1 MSFLFPMLRFKIAN
15 LNHPGPGSFVDRDM
29 VMRHFGGG
37 IGHLQSTHFPRGE
50 QVVSETGSIGN
61 REDENDVEDLE
72 GSESDDNSTESG
84 TVSSSSADEDLESEL
99 DPDDNGYDSL

>member
-1 MSFLFPMLRFKIAN
+1 MLRFKIAN
-15 LNHPGPGSFVDRDM
+15 LNHPGLGSFVDRDM

-37 IGHLQSTHFPRGE
+37 IGHLQSTHHFPRGE
-50 QVVSETGSIGN
+50 QVVSETASIGN
-61 REDENDVEDLE
+61 SEDEDDAEDL
-72 GSESDDNSTESG
+72 GGLDDNSTESG